1 MKPLFENV
9 DCVSF
14 TVDSL
19 EKGLAFYRNSLG
31 LKLLWKKDKSCG
43 LGMENDI
50 TEVVLVEADNPMVD
64 IKVESV
70 EDALIAFRDA
80 GGTVLSGPFDID
92 IGKCAVVRDPFGNT
106 YCILDQSSGTYDVD
120 ENGNAVGVSHKNA

>member
-31 LKLLWKKDKSCG
+31 LKLLWKTDKSCG
-43 LGMENDI
+43 LGMANDI
-50 TEVVLVEADNPMVD
+50 TEVVLVEANNPMVD
-64 IKVESV
+64 MKVASV
-70 EDALIAFRDA
+70 EEALPPFKGA
-80 GGTVLSGPFDID
+80 GGTVISGPFDID

-106 YCILDQSSGTYDVD
+106 YCLLDQCKGTYDVD
-120 ENGNAVGVSHKNA
+120 GSGNVTGVS